1 MLTSNKHRQDAK
13 EIERMIMNQHDWQ
26 PGQYIDK
33 FGKPYHM
40 EGPQR
45 LYYYMGNGKR
55 VTCLKYGTVLPYMTN
70 D

>member
-1 MLTSNKHRQDAK
+1 
-13 EIERMIMNQHDWQ
+13 MIMNQHDWQ

-55 VTCLKYGTVLPYMTN
+55 VTCLKCGTVLPYMTN